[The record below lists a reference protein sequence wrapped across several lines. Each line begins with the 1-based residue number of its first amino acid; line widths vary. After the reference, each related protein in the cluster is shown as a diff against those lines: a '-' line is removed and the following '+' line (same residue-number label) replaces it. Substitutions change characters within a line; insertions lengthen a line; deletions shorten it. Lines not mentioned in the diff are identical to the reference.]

1 MKIIKLEFRFF
12 DASSWSWNDVSILVE
27 TKKQCISDMMKQTQL
42 IHLQRS
48 LKYGAQY
55 PAELISQMQQD
66 SMFSPSKEF
75 LVFSAEPEKYID
87 LFFEEIELPFVVVK

>member
-1 MKIIKLEFRFF
+1 MKIIKLQFRFF
-12 DASSWSWNDVSILVE
+12 DACSWSWNEVSVLAQ
-27 TKKQCISDMMKQTQL
+27 TKEQCISEMMKQTQL
-42 IHLQRS
+42 IHLERS

-55 PAELISQMQQD
+55 PRELISQMQQG
-66 SMFSPSKEF
+66 STFSPSKDF

>member
-1 MKIIKLEFRFF
+1 MKITRLEFTFF
-12 DASSWSWNDVSILVE
+12 CGASRNFKDVEIVAE
-27 TKKQCISDMMKQTQL
+27 TKDECVSKMLSETTAISL
-42 IHLQRS
+42 ENS

-55 PAELISQMQQD
+55 PAELISQMQQG
-66 SMFSPSKEF
+66 SIFSPTKDF